1 MRKVPAGLVAV
12 LMLVGLA
19 AACGGD
25 DSTVASESTTTTATK
40 TTEPNTVSVT
50 ASNFAFSP
58 STATAKAGQVYFE
71 VKNEDSTKHT
81 FTIDGTD
88 VDIKLDAGASG
99 EKEADLDA
107 GTYEWHC
114 TIHSSMTGT
123 LTVS

>member
-1 MRKVPAGLVAV
+1 MRRIPAGLVAV
-12 LMLVGLA
+12 LLFVGIA

-25 DSTVASESTTTTATK
+25 DSGGAVSSPSTTTKTA
-40 TTEPNTVSVT
+40 EPNTVAVT
-50 ASNFAFSP
+50 ASGFKFSP
-58 STATAKAGQVYFE
+58 ATATAKAGEVYFE
-71 VKNEDSTKHT
+71 VKNEDSTNHT

-88 VDIKLDAGASG
+88 VNIKLSGKSSG
-99 EKEADLDA
+99 EAQADLAA

>member
-1 MRKVPAGLVAV
+1 MRRIPAGLVAV
-12 LMLVGLA
+12 LMLVGIA

-25 DSTVASESTTTTATK
+25 DSGGAVSSPSTTTK
-40 TTEPNTVSVT
+40 TTEPNTVAVT
-50 ASNFAFSP
+50 ASGFKFSP
-58 STATAKAGQVYFE
+58 TMATAKAGEVYFE
-71 VKNEDSTKHT
+71 VKNEDSTNHT

-88 VDIKLDAGASG
+88 VNIKLDGNSSG
-99 EKEADLDA
+99 EAKADLAA

>member
-1 MRKVPAGLVAV
+1 MRRIPAGLVAA
-12 LMLVGLA
+12 LLTVGIA

-25 DSTVASESTTTTATK
+25 DSGGTVASPSTTTK
-40 TTEPNTVSVT
+40 TTQPNTVAVT
-50 ASNFAFSP
+50 ASGFKFSP
-58 STATAKAGQVYFE
+58 ATATAKAGEVYFA
-71 VKNEDSTKHT
+71 VKNEDGTNHT

-88 VDIKLDAGASG
+88 VNIKLAGNSSG
-99 EKEADLDA
+99 EAEADLDA